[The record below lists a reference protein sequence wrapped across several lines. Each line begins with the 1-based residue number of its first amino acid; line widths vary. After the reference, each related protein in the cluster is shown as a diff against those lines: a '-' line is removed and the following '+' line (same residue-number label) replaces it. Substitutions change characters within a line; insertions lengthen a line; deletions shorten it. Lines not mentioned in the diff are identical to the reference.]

1 MKTAAK
7 ISALVMFVGLMSFS
21 TLAAAQYAPPPPPPP
36 PPSAGP
42 EAEPP
47 PAANPV
53 PPPASPHVAP
63 PTTAPAPYPAPGRCG
78 VPQAPPCY
86 RPAPRYRRPARFWRV
101 GLYLGAGGGGFG
113 ILGAKGPYEHI
124 SAGGMA
130 NLWVGLYLSRR
141 FALELGFMGSIHQ
154 EQFTEYD
161 GTYWG
166 ENEMMLWGVTLDAK
180 FNLVTPGWRRR
191 FVPYLQAGVGA
202 YGLVGDTYD
211 EYGYVGSQSLATGAG
226 VQLGGG
232 LDIYLTRWLVL
243 GGRLLYRGIVL
254 GKMNC
259 GDTTDRCTADAE
271 DSSTVLH
278 GLTGEINMSIIF

>member
-1 MKTAAK
+1 MKTAAR
-7 ISALVMFVGLMSFS
+7 ISALFMFIGLMSFS
-21 TLAAAQYAPPPPPPP
+21 GVAAAQYAPPPPPPP
-36 PPSAGP
+36 PPDAGP

-47 PAANPV
+47 PVANPL
-53 PPPASPHVAP
+53 PLPASPHVAP
-63 PTTAPAPYPAPGRCG
+63 PPTAQQPPAGRCG

-86 RPAPRYRRPARFWRV
+86 RPPSRYRPARRFWRL

-113 ILGAKGPYEHI
+113 IIGAKGPYEHI

-130 NLWVGLYLSRR
+130 NMWVGLNFTRR
-141 FALELGFMGSIHQ
+141 FALELGFMGSIHN

-161 GTYWG
+161 GTYWN

-180 FNLVTPGWRRR
+180 FNMVAPGWRRR
-191 FVPYLQAGVGA
+191 FVPYLQAGIGA
-202 YGLVGDTYD
+202 YGLLGDSYD
-211 EYGYVGSQSLATGAG
+211 EYGYVGTQTLASGAG

-254 GKMNC
+254 GKMDC
-259 GDTTDRCTADAE
+259 GNTTDRCTADAE

-278 GLTGEINMSIIF
+278 GLTAEINMSIVF